1 MTAGTYESTF
11 AYYWYGGKWDMSG
24 NIVEFNNYWKD
35 DGGPCVFKSIG
46 GIGTYT
52 VPDERGWEDASDTL
66 FIRRK
71 PVRPVLFPP
80 AKENCYSL
88 IGFLEHVTK
97 AQKPLMPSWEPN
109 ANNVEFVKTDE
120 QNGFLRVYCPWG
132 SFTPLIDVRISAE
145 LADTII
151 WEPQVANIKIQE
163 CPSDIGDVG
172 ERKTVSLTL
181 RQDSTVASSGTVKIS
196 PVTSGLYW
204 DFEPQTF
211 GTGTMNPGDTK
222 TFTFDVVNLGQ
233 PANTKFWFNVSI
245 FNSLGQL
252 TDSKLVTG
260 TLLERTPQGSTL
272 LVRTIDK
279 ETRLD
284 VNGIHVIVNYD
295 TMSKEGWTSSGTVA
309 FDFGGGTP
317 TVTISTT
324 ETLVYKSATAI
335 KQLSQGQNEVTLELE
350 RIGTPPPQD
359 YWLWIVIGIIVAATA
374 VAIAL
379 VWKAK
384 KKQ

>member
-1 MTAGTYESTF
+1 
-11 AYYWYGGKWDMSG
+11 
-24 NIVEFNNYWKD
+24 
-35 DGGPCVFKSIG
+35 
-46 GIGTYT
+46 
-52 VPDERGWEDASDTL
+52 
-66 FIRRK
+66 
-71 PVRPVLFPP
+71 
-80 AKENCYSL
+80 
-88 IGFLEHVTK
+88 VTK

-109 ANNVEFVKTDE
+109 ANNVHFVKTDE

-151 WEPQVANIKIQE
+151 WEPQAANIKIQS

-181 RQDSTVASSGTVKIS
+181 RQDSTIASSGTVKIS
-196 PVTSGLYW
+196 PITSGLYW

-222 TFTFDVVNLGQ
+222 TFTFDVVDLGQ
-233 PANTKFWFNVSI
+233 PADTKFKFNVSI
-245 FNSLGQL
+245 LNSLGQL
-252 TDSKLVTG
+252 TDSQVVIG
-260 TLLERTPQGSTL
+260 TLLARTPEGSL
-272 LVRTIDK
+272 LVVRTIDK

-317 TVTISTT
+317 SVTISTT
-324 ETLVYKSATAI
+324 ETSVYKSATTI

-350 RIGTPPPQD
+350 RIGTEED
-359 YWLWIVIGIIVAATA
+359 GNYWLWIVIGIIVAATA